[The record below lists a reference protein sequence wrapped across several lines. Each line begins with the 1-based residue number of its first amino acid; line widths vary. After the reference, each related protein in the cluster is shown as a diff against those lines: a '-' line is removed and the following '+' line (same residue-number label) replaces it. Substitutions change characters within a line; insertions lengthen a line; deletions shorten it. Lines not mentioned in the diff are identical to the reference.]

1 MLVDQAEGKTY
12 HGGTFSATVG
22 LYPTV
27 VEVHGEVG
35 TTKVRGCNIY
45 DVLINIVDFIHE

>member
-1 MLVDQAEGKTY
+1 MASLRITA
-12 HGGTFSATVG
+12 G

-35 TTKVRGCNIY
+35 NTWVWGFNIY
-45 DVLINIVDFIHE
+45 DVAIQIIDFFLGL